1 MKKLLLIVCLA
12 LLGSVVYAQ
21 DVIRKGDT
29 FEQVSKKKKSV
40 EPIKTKYTFK
50 TLDGK
55 VYPVYISTNGKCF
68 IKRISKNGKEYP
80 YYKLPKELKDLIS
93 KEYVESRTMRNN

>member
-1 MKKLLLIVCLA
+1 MKKVVLMLCMLLLGGTLA
-12 LLGSVVYAQ
+12 AQ
-21 DVIRKGDT
+21 DVVRKGNT

-55 VYPVYISTNGKCF
+55 VYPVYVSSNGKCF

-80 YYKLPKELKDLIS
+80 YYKLPKELKDLIN
-93 KEYVESRTMRNN
+93 KELCGNRDN

>member
-1 MKKLLLIVCLA
+1 MKKLIIVLVLMLCMGITA
-12 LLGSVVYAQ
+12 TAQ
-21 DVIRKGDT
+21 DVIRKGNT

-93 KEYVESRTMRNN
+93 KEYETFWTRR